1 MGSVKSIAEMIV
13 EAIIAKEPVDR
24 GGVDNRHLLKRLKEC
39 ESAKLH
45 TDAAS
50 RET

>member
-1 MGSVKSIAEMIV
+1 MGAVKTIAEMIV

-24 GGVDNRHLLKRLKEC
+24 GGVDNRHLLKRLKER
-39 ESAKLH
+39 ESERLRV
-45 TDAAS
+45 DAAS

>member
-1 MGSVKSIAEMIV
+1 MGPVKTIAEMIV

-24 GGVDNRHLLKRLKEC
+24 GGVDNRHLLKRLKER
-39 ESAKLH
+39 ESEHLRVN
-45 TDAAS
+45 AAS